1 MPSEGESMTRA
12 KQGDTVR
19 VHYTG
24 KLDDGTIFDS
34 SAGKAML
41 EFTIGKGQLI
51 PGFEKAVAGMSPGES
66 VTVDIPA
73 AEAYGLRRSEM
84 VAELNRSQLPKNIE
98 VKIGQRLQMRQ
109 KSGQALVVKVTAL
122 SETKVTLD
130 ANHEL
135 AGKDLTFDIELVE
148 IA

>member
-1 MPSEGESMTRA
+1 MARA

-24 KLDDGTIFDS
+24 RVEDGTVFDS

-41 EFTIGKGQLI
+41 EFTVGKGQLI
-51 PGFEKAVAGMSPGES
+51 PGFEKAVAGLSPGES

-73 AEAYGLRRSEM
+73 AEAYGLRRPEM
-84 VAELNRSQLPKNIE
+84 VVEFDRSQLPDKLKI
-98 VKIGQRLQMRQ
+98 KIGQRLQMRQ
-109 KSGQALVVKVTAL
+109 KGGQARVVKVIAL
-122 SETKVTLD
+122 SETKVTVD